1 MNKETH
7 KASFSRISHSQ
18 KLFESNAA
26 AASAQL
32 IDVAARLS
40 ALATR
45 LCQTEIGD
53 QDPNNELIDVLKYF
67 VFSIKQRRLCER
79 FFNNDLFA
87 DPAWDILLDLTV
99 TRLEQKDV
107 AVSSL
112 CIAACVPT
120 TTALRWIKVL
130 MDAGLLERRVDPDDG
145 RRNYIQLTDCTFEKM
160 MAFGRD
166 AIRNISIS
174 DRQIFAHI

>member
-7 KASFSRISHSQ
+7 GAPFSRNPHSQ
-18 KLFESNAA
+18 KLLESNAA

-32 IDVAARLS
+32 IDMAVRLS
-40 ALATR
+40 ALATS

-67 VFSIKQRRLCER
+67 VLAIKQRRLREH
-79 FFNNDLFA
+79 FFKNDLFA
-87 DPAWDILLDLTV
+87 DPAWDMLLDLTV
-99 TRLEQKDV
+99 ARLEQKDV

-145 RRNYIQLTDCTFEKM
+145 RRNYIQLTNCTFEKM
-160 MAFGRD
+160 MAFGRH
-166 AIRNISIS
+166 ALRNTSIL
-174 DRQIFAHI
+174 DRQIFPQM